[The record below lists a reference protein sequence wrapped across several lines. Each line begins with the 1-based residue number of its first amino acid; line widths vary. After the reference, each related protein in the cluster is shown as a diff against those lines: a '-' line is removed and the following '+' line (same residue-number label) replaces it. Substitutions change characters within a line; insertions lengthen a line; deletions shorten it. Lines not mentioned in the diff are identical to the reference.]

1 MRQLFI
7 KFWQDECGAVS
18 PEWMLMATVLVLG
31 SVAAL
36 AAMKTA
42 LYGNVETLAK
52 AVAGM

>member
-1 MRQLFI
+1 MLKLFFH
-7 KFWQDECGAVS
+7 FWQDDRGAVS

-42 LYGNVETLAK
+42 LYGNVETFAR